1 MNGRTWQGWML
12 HAAGALHTRS
22 LLEISP
28 KRRAEEEHLD
38 QPALLRKYF
47 SPAGNVILSELTT
60 MMECSRNLKVEICD
74 PTATLFARRT
84 LAVAEERVSSGSSGI
99 AEGKEDAGS
108 MAGVPRGRRCWDV
121 SSGKS
126 GRHVLHML
134 HERVCI
140 SGLPRFVM
148 QGPMCSSD
156 AHETCMRQENIVYEL
171 HPGRLLEFSRGNEY
185 RVLDDE
191 CGSSGARATTWRATT
206 GRNAYV
212 QSQDESL
219 LWTLVCR
226 NGACGRTRAVA
237 LINAVESRVECSEG
251 TGLGDAACDDL
262 CFVVALTSA
271 MALSLE
277 SDEHEQRVMDVAL
290 RDLNAHRALLAA
302 RVGYKRFCD
311 DIGWRVVESIQ

>member
-1 MNGRTWQGWML
+1 ML

-22 LLEISP
+22 LLETSP
-28 KRRAEEEHLD
+28 SRGADEVQFN

-47 SPAGNVILSELTT
+47 SPAGNVILSEFTT
-60 MMECSRNLKVEICD
+60 MMEGSRNLKVEICD
-74 PTATLFARRT
+74 PKATLFARRT
-84 LAVAEERVSSGSSGI
+84 LAVAEERVNVRSLGI

-108 MAGVPRGRRCWDV
+108 RAGVPPGRRCWDV

-126 GRHVLHML
+126 GHHVVHML

-148 QGPMCSSD
+148 QGPVCSSD
-156 AHETCMRQENIVYEL
+156 AHEKHTGQENIVYEL
-171 HPGRLLEFSRGNEY
+171 HPGRLSEFSRGNEY

-191 CGSSGARATTWRATT
+191 CGSSDAITWRATT
-206 GRNAYV
+206 GLNASV
-212 QSQDESL
+212 QPKDESL
-219 LWTLVCR
+219 MWTLVRR

-251 TGLGDAACDDL
+251 TGMGNAVSDDL

-277 SDEHEQRVMDVAL
+277 SDEHEQKVMDVAL
-290 RDLNAHRALLAA
+290 RDVNAHRALLAA
-302 RVGYKRFCD
+302 RVGHKRFCD
-311 DIGWRVVESIQ
+311 DNGWRVVESIQ